1 MRRLEFGDMVFYALT
16 GLIVIL
22 LLWLRFLEEAV
33 GLWGA
38 WVVWVGWSVFLMRSF
53 WRTRNSKTTKASSL

>member
-1 MRRLEFGDMVFYALT
+1 MSRLEFGDMVFYAIT

-22 LLWLRFLEEAV
+22 LLWLRFLEQAI

-38 WVVWVGWSVFLMRSF
+38 WVVWVGWVAFLVRTF
-53 WRTRNSKTTKASSL
+53 WRARKSKTKEALGF